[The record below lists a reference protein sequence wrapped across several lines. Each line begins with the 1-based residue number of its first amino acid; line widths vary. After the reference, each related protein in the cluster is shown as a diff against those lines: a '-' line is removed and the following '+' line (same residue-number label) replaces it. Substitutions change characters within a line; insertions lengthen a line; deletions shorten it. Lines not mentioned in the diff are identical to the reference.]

1 MSAAFVSLC
10 IFGAFFFY
18 TGVHSLCRPK
28 QFGEMLSLQ
37 PIGRSG
43 LIEIRAQYGG
53 FFLAAAL
60 SQFAGLTALISIQ
73 TSFIVS
79 LIIFGGLITGRFIA
93 LFDREDTSKITAPI
107 MGLFFI
113 DGCGALLSVVA
124 LKYWT

>member
-79 LIIFGGLITGRFIA
+79 LIIFGGLITGRPEILDLEIKPMVFK
-93 LFDREDTSKITAPI
+93 SYQVGVH
-107 MGLFFI
+107 GLR
-113 DGCGALLSVVA
+113 CE
-124 LKYWT
+124 